1 MRNVV
6 LHFTERRDDLRRH
19 GLVKRYVN
27 VIVAEDNR
35 TRQMEG
41 LVVHVEPPLED
52 GLFETA
58 GEIRDLLI
66 LPGLDS
72 VSLRTLC
79 RTPVPVY
86 VCTVEDH
93 GKPQY
98 SNSDLRLL
106 GLGELAD
113 IVNDG
118 SEHICPVCGYPYLAE
133 EIKNTDG
140 WSYEICPSCGFQFG
154 VDAEKGITY
163 EAWREAWVKG
173 GMKWWDGG
181 TDHPKNWDPV
191 KQLESL
197 NTSMK
202 GIERS

>member
-1 MRNVV
+1 MRNLV
-6 LHFTERRDDLRRH
+6 LYFSERRDALRRH
-19 GLVKRYVN
+19 CLANRYVN

-58 GEIRDLLI
+58 GEIRELLI

-79 RTPVPVY
+79 RSPVPVY
-86 VCTVEDH
+86 VCTVEDY

-98 SNSDLRLL
+98 SNSDFRLL
-106 GLGELAD
+106 DLGEIAD

-118 SEHICPVCGYPYLAE
+118 SEHICPVCGYPCLAE
-133 EIKNTDG
+133 EVQRADG

-154 VDAEKGITY
+154 VDTETGISY
-163 EAWREAWVKG
+163 ETWRKAWVKG
-173 GMKWWDGG
+173 GMKWWDVSAG
-181 TDHPKNWDPV
+181 HPKNWDPV
-191 KQLESL
+191 KQLGLL

-202 GIERS
+202 GN

>member
-1 MRNVV
+1 MRNLV
-6 LHFTERRDDLRRH
+6 LYFSERRDALRRH
-19 GLVKRYVN
+19 CLANRYVN

-35 TRQMEG
+35 TRQTEG

-79 RTPVPVY
+79 RSPVPVY
-86 VCTVEDH
+86 VCTVEDY

-98 SNSDLRLL
+98 SNSDFRLL
-106 GLGELAD
+106 DLGEIAD

-118 SEHICPVCGYPYLAE
+118 NEHICPVCGYPCLAE
-133 EIKNTDG
+133 EVQRADG

-154 VDAEKGITY
+154 VDTENGISY
-163 EAWREAWVKG
+163 ETWRKAWVMG
-173 GMKWWDGG
+173 GMKWWDVSAG
-181 TDHPKNWDPV
+181 HPKNWDPV

-197 NTSMK
+197 NTSVCRGRMV
-202 GIERS
+202 